1 MPRAAIITPQMAAKL
16 RALRGATT
24 LDSDTKDQ
32 VMERT
37 AEMVRTMME
46 RNDIAR
52 DDIVSLLFT
61 ATGDVRSEFP
71 AAAARAI
78 GISDVPLLCARE
90 LDVEG
95 AVPLCVRVMMH
106 LYTEKEPAAL
116 RHVYLHGAKMLR
128 LDLPR

>member
-1 MPRAAIITPQMAAKL
+1 MARQI

-24 LDSDTKDQ
+24 LERDAKDQ

-37 AEMVRTMME
+37 AEMVRTLME
-46 RNDIAR
+46 RNAVER
-52 DDIVSLLFT
+52 SDIVSLLFT
-61 ATGDVRSEFP
+61 ATEDIRSEFP

-90 LDVEG
+90 LEVDG
-95 AVPLCVRVMMH
+95 AVRLCIRVMMH
-106 LYTEKEPAAL
+106 LYTERSPSEL
-116 RHVYLHGAKMLR
+116 RHVYLHGAEMLR